1 MKLGKTVDGRI
12 PATISTGAGFQP
24 STVCSSFDS
33 IADPPNTLTIVEEQ
47 GVLVEEEADWQ
58 TEEGMKR
65 CEHSKG
71 LMNNPQ
77 KKGGF

>member
-65 CEHSKG
+65 CFEQRDFWTT
-71 LMNNPQ
+71 Q
-77 KKGGF
+77 KKG